1 MPVIQSG
8 ASAKDLARIKE
19 LEEKVR
25 DLTLHLDKVDKN
37 VKAMDLN
44 KLEKKIEEVEK
55 LAKSKPTHD
64 HLTQIKTDL
73 EHTMHKEF
81 DKIKP
86 QIDKALKQQMQID
99 DN

>member
-1 MPVIQSG
+1 
-8 ASAKDLARIKE
+8 
-19 LEEKVR
+19 
-25 DLTLHLDKVDKN
+25 
-37 VKAMDLN
+37 MDLN

-86 QIDKALKQQMQID
+86 QIDKALK
-99 DN
+99 